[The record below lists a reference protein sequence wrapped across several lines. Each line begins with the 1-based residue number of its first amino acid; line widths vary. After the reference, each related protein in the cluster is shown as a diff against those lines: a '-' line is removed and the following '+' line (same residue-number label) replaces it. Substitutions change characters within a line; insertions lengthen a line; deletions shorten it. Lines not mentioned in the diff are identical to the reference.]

1 MKQIGLVLQG
11 GGMRGVYTSG
21 VLDYFMEQNLYF
33 PYVIA
38 VSAGACNASAYLS
51 RQKGLA
57 KIMHIN
63 YINDSR
69 YMGYTNLFLK
79 KGIFNMDFI
88 FDEIPR
94 KLEPFHFETFHASEQ
109 RFIVGVT
116 DCSTGASVYYDK
128 QDCANIFTII
138 RASCSMPFVTSI
150 VDYQGTKLLDGG
162 IADPIPIE
170 RSITDGNQ
178 RNVIVLTNEGSHLI
192 SKPPNLTWLA
202 RTVYP
207 QYKSLIASIFNHYN
221 VYNQTMNR
229 ITHLINENKVFVI
242 RPSRSIK
249 IKGIERNPKKLIE
262 LYDQGYEDTK
272 NSYDKIRTWM
282 AY

>member
-1 MKQIGLVLQG
+1 MEQIGLVLQG

-33 PYVIA
+33 TYVIA

-57 KIMHIN
+57 KIMHVN

-69 YMGYTNLFLK
+69 YVGYRNLLFR
-79 KGIFNMDFI
+79 KGIFGIDFI

-94 KLEPFHFETFHASEQ
+94 LLEPFHFEVFHASEQ

-116 DCSTGASVYYDK
+116 DCSTGESVYYDK
-128 QDCANIFTII
+128 QDCDNIFAII
-138 RASCSMPFVTSI
+138 RASCSLPFVTSI
-150 VDYQGTKLLDGG
+150 VDYQGMKLLDGG
-162 IADPIPIE
+162 ISDPIPIE

-178 RNVIVLTNEGSHLI
+178 RNVIVLTNEGSYLRKSPHL
-192 SKPPNLTWLA
+192 SWLA
-202 RTVYP
+202 RTIYP
-207 QYKSLIASIFNHYN
+207 QYKSLIASICNHYN
-221 VYNQTMNR
+221 VYNQTINR
-229 ITHLINENKVFVI
+229 ITNLIDENKVFVI
-242 RPSRSIK
+242 RPSRFIK

-262 LYDQGYEDTK
+262 LYDQGYEDSK
-272 NSYDKIRTWM
+272 HAYAKIRTWM